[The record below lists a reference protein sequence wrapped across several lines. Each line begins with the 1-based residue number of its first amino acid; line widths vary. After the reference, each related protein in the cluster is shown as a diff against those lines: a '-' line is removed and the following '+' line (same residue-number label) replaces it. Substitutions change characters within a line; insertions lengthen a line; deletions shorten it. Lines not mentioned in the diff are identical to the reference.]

1 MLISSMSPQKNA
13 WQIHSDHQQIQ
24 IISIVKSKEDC
35 LKPRV
40 LLQKNRDRRPA
51 AQARLARRTQ
61 KPTCFAHLL
70 TCSFSNRKNRRKDG
84 GIYSLSILQAEASGI
99 HDGRWFGGGRCRC
112 CQDARHRLQG
122 RFGTCVSISV
132 SCCHSTKILPPHAPN
147 PWWSSGDNSVFLGN
161 QDAFGPQTV

>member
-1 MLISSMSPQKNA
+1 MLDELKN
-13 WQIHSDHQQIQ
+13 
-24 IISIVKSKEDC
+24 
-35 LKPRV
+35 P
-40 LLQKNRDRRPA
+40 PA
-51 AQARLARRTQ
+51 SLA
-61 KPTCFAHLL
+61 
-70 TCSFSNRKNRRKDG
+70 CSFSNRKNRRKDG

-161 QDAFGPQTV
+161 QDAIGPQNRLIISSIDIGRDISAYLAHREGLILIGISHALMACSTKNLQDHVEEVK